1 MISRE
6 LELPALLGG
15 HDGTFLSHYKLKNQ
29 NPEPAALVQLGESGV
44 LEMW

>member
-15 HDGTFLSHYKLKNQ
+15 HDGTFLSHYKLNQ